1 MLLPHSVCERQKQL
15 QLTHTASIASIQ
27 GSHAAVCAKTAL
39 LTKLTSRMNTPHIT
53 IIGRNEHHTVTI
65 ETPGTYEVFL
75 NGEGAEATIK
85 GVFAVAGTE
94 TAEVILII
102 RHQAPNTLSKTLLKG
117 VARDKARISF
127 TGRIIVEED
136 CHNTNAFLTERIL
149 LLSDTATA
157 EAIPEL
163 EILTDDVKCSHAA
176 SVSYIPE
183 SQLFYLMSR
192 GIPRSTA
199 EELIVAGFLEQA
211 Q

>member
-1 MLLPHSVCERQKQL
+1 MPQPKV
-15 QLTHTASIASIQ
+15 
-27 GSHAAVCAKTAL
+27 V
-39 LTKLTSRMNTPHIT
+39 HIT
-53 IIGRNEHHTVTI
+53 RDQHQTVTI
-65 ETPGTYEVFL
+65 DAPGTYEVFL
-75 NGEGAEATIK
+75 TGEGAEATIK
-85 GVFAVAGTE
+85 GVFEVSGTE

-117 VARDKARISF
+117 VARDKGRVSF

-163 EILTDDVKCSHAA
+163 EILTDDIKCSHAA

-192 GIPRSTA
+192 GIPRATA